1 MVRRIGA
8 GARARLRSIPDPT
21 LAGGI
26 ALTFL
31 VIAFLFSILLRNNQV
46 LFVVCVVWVT
56 VLASGLVTLLAI
68 PRLSVERRVPARVH
82 AGAPFDVRLRITNR
96 SRWRPAFDVAF
107 LDALQISETRATTR
121 GPATPVLPP
130 GGVLEVAYR
139 KRIHRRG
146 VYTVANTLAATRFPF
161 AVFERRVLLHNPAR
175 LVVLPAVG
183 RLRRAARRELSS
195 RTSAPLARRI
205 AREGYEE
212 FERLREFRPGDN
224 PRHIHWRTSAR
235 VGSLVR
241 MIFEQEAAQDLVIFL
256 DTHVGEG
263 IEAERRRR
271 GLEIA
276 ISCAATLLADAA
288 ERGRRA
294 SVHFDG
300 GQAGHAGTRAGLVP
314 ALEALAPLRPGAATV
329 DQVVSGTIVRKTAA
343 ALLLSL
349 AGPATAARRA
359 ASRMGLGLRVWDV
372 ADPAFERYFARR

>member
-1 MVRRIGA
+1 
-8 GARARLRSIPDPT
+8 
-21 LAGGI
+21 
-26 ALTFL
+26 
-31 VIAFLFSILLRNNQV
+31 
-46 LFVVCVVWVT
+46 
-56 VLASGLVTLLAI
+56 
-68 PRLSVERRVPARVH
+68 
-82 AGAPFDVRLRITNR
+82 
-96 SRWRPAFDVAF
+96 
-107 LDALQISETRATTR
+107 
-121 GPATPVLPP
+121 
-130 GGVLEVAYR
+130 
-139 KRIHRRG
+139 
-146 VYTVANTLAATRFPF
+146 
-161 AVFERRVLLHNPAR
+161 
-175 LVVLPAVG
+175 
-183 RLRRAARRELSS
+183 
-195 RTSAPLARRI
+195 
-205 AREGYEE
+205 
-212 FERLREFRPGDN
+212 
-224 PRHIHWRTSAR
+224 
-235 VGSLVR
+235 

-300 GQAGHAGTRAGLVP
+300 GRAGHAGTRAGLVP